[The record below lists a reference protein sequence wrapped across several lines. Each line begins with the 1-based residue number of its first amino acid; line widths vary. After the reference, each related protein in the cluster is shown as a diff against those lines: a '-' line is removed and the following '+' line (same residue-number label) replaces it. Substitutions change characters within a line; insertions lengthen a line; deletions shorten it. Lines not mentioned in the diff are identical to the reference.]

1 MSKGKAGKASKATAK
16 KPNKLSDQYRKS
28 TVRKTAA
35 WRQLRTDIAEE
46 YNNTDALTLR
56 PLRLGWNVH
65 HLDMDVNRYDDLSI
79 EKFRPLN
86 KSSHDLVHTVFR
98 YYAKDPDILERLK
111 AILDEMVKYARLS

>member
-1 MSKGKAGKASKATAK
+1 MSKGKASKASIAK

-111 AILDEMVKYARLS
+111 AILDEMVKYARL